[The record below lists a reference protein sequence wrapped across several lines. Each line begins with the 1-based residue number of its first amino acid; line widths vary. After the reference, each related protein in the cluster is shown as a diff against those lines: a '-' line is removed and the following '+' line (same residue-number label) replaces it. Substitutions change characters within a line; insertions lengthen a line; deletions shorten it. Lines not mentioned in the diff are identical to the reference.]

1 MKLVSLIALLQ
12 DNKVTVCLLLQLI
25 LAPCAGEEGAA
36 VVRISLASALDAA
49 ANSTNVASTQQ
60 TSVPSMEQ
68 TKAQAMNAETTKKT
82 QTQTPSLDGNI
93 MRFLSDVR
101 VMSRTRLLLTVASH
115 HATSGWT
122 SPQHFDLVLHVPAL
136 TSGYSSAE
144 AFLQSLGSGRV
155 SLLRVYVE
163 GKGGGSDGVDNVL
176 YTTVS
181 RMLPRFGVD
190 KIWA

>member
-155 SLLRVYVE
+155 SLLRVHVE